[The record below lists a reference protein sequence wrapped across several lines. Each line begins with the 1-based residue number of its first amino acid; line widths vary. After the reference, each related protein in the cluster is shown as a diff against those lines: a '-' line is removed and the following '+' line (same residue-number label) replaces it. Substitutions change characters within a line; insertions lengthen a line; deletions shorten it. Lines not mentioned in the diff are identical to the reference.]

1 MLKEEEIKFM
11 EYWES
16 VRDRESRFLNKLT
29 GGMPMAMIFSL
40 PIIFSLALVYF
51 IFPEWFTKISQKAM
65 SVSYSIIIAVFIS
78 SLFFAY
84 FRMQFKWEMNEQ
96 LYQELKK
103 KVNNN

>member
-11 EYWES
+11 EYWEA

-40 PIIFSLALVYF
+40 PIILSLALVYF

-78 SLFFAY
+78 SLFFAF

-103 KVNNN
+103 KN